1 MVKTGR
7 TTGSDSI
14 LLIIKP
20 ELKGK
25 EFITAKVK
33 KAEEHSFFAYTTQT
47 EMEHALKSLKC
58 DFSTHL

>member
-33 KAEEHSFFAYTTQT
+33 KAEEHSFFAYTT
-47 EMEHALKSLKC
+47 
-58 DFSTHL
+58 